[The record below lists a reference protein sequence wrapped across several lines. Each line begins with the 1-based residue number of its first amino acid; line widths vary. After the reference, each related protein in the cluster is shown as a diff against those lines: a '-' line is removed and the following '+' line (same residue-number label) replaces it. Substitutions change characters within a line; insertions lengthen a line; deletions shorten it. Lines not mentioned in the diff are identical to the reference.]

1 MKKVEAKVEIQIT
14 KEELT
19 KIQDQQKELNTLL
32 RDIGYVETQKHLLLH
47 KQAELNNS
55 IEEYKLEFKSPK
67 LDHENPLPISDRH
80 PFGDGKTLKELIK
93 ELESKS
99 ADEKSADEDLID
111 EEE

>member
-1 MKKVEAKVEIQIT
+1 MKKVEEKVENQIT

-55 IEEYKLEFKSPK
+55 IEEYKADLEKK
-67 LDHENPLPISDRH
+67 YGAIS
-80 PFGDGKTLKELIK
+80 
-93 ELESKS
+93 
-99 ADEKSADEDLID
+99 ID
-111 EEE
+111 IETGTYTEIVKDTE

>member
-1 MKKVEAKVEIQIT
+1 MKKVKEKVENQIT

-55 IEEYKLEFKSPK
+55 IEEYKADLEKK
-67 LDHENPLPISDRH
+67 YGAIS
-80 PFGDGKTLKELIK
+80 
-93 ELESKS
+93 
-99 ADEKSADEDLID
+99 ID
-111 EEE
+111 IETGTYTEIVKDTK

>member
-1 MKKVEAKVEIQIT
+1 MKKVEEKVENQIT

-55 IEEYKLEFKSPK
+55 IEEYKADLEK
-67 LDHENPLPISDRH
+67 EYGAIS
-80 PFGDGKTLKELIK
+80 
-93 ELESKS
+93 
-99 ADEKSADEDLID
+99 ID
-111 EEE
+111 IETGTYTKIEEEEEVAASHV

>member
-1 MKKVEAKVEIQIT
+1 MKKVKEKVENQIT

-55 IEEYKLEFKSPK
+55 IEEYKTDLEK
-67 LDHENPLPISDRH
+67 EYGAIS
-80 PFGDGKTLKELIK
+80 
-93 ELESKS
+93 
-99 ADEKSADEDLID
+99 ID
-111 EEE
+111 IETGTYTEIVKDTK

>member
-1 MKKVEAKVEIQIT
+1 MKKVEEKVENQIT

-55 IEEYKLEFKSPK
+55 IEEYKADLEK
-67 LDHENPLPISDRH
+67 EYGAIS
-80 PFGDGKTLKELIK
+80 
-93 ELESKS
+93 
-99 ADEKSADEDLID
+99 ID
-111 EEE
+111 IETGTYTEIVKDTK

>member
-1 MKKVEAKVEIQIT
+1 MKKVEEKVENQIT

-55 IEEYKLEFKSPK
+55 IEEYKADLEKK
-67 LDHENPLPISDRH
+67 YGAIS
-80 PFGDGKTLKELIK
+80 
-93 ELESKS
+93 
-99 ADEKSADEDLID
+99 ID
-111 EEE
+111 IETGTYTEIVKDTK

>member
-1 MKKVEAKVEIQIT
+1 MKKVEEKVENQIT

-55 IEEYKLEFKSPK
+55 IEEYKADLEK
-67 LDHENPLPISDRH
+67 EYGAIS
-80 PFGDGKTLKELIK
+80 
-93 ELESKS
+93 
-99 ADEKSADEDLID
+99 ID
-111 EEE
+111 IETGNYTEIVKDTK